1 MDNYIETVDIKAL
14 NELAEEHDK
23 HWDEVMELAKK
34 YGFIVQA
41 FGGTATLISNKNQI
55 INYEYHQYLKIQEM
69 NNSIE
74 DKEKYIR

>member
-1 MDNYIETVDIKAL
+1 MKAVDAKEL
-14 NELAEEHDK
+14 NELSEKNDK

-55 INYEYHQYLKIQEM
+55 EYYGYHKYKKIQEI
-69 NNSIE
+69 NNVI
-74 DKEKYIR
+74 KN